1 MSKEFPNNSG
11 MALTRGRREEPPE
24 EDVNDIREPKKVI
37 SGTAKKHKKSL
48 GQKISETFVHGDIQD
63 VATHLVQDIL
73 IPSAIETV
81 AEMGHNLVDGMIYAD
96 DAPARKRSKSS
107 RNRERTSIDRGT
119 GRSSRRDQERR
130 LHNRRTLNF
139 DDIFLETRGEA
150 EMVLDELQERIV
162 AYDQATVADL
172 YDAVGWDHDYTESKY
187 GWTDLSGA
195 RIIRVRGDGG
205 FGYSIALPKAEQL
218 D

>member
-24 EDVNDIREPKKVI
+24 EEVNDIREPKKVI

-48 GQKISETFVHGDIQD
+48 GQKISETFVRGDIQD

-73 IPSAIETV
+73 IPSAIETA
-81 AEMGHNLVDGMIYAD
+81 AEMGHNLVDGMIYAE
-96 DAPARKRSKSS
+96 DAPARRRSKSS

-119 GRSSRRDQERR
+119 GRNSRRGQERR

-139 DDIFLETRGEA
+139 DDIYLKTRGEV
-150 EMVLDELQERIV
+150 ELVLDELNEKIDT
-162 AYDQATVADL
+162 YDRASVADL
-172 YDAVGWDHDYTESKY
+172 YDAVGWDHDYTETKY
-187 GWTDLSGA
+187 GWTDLSDA
-195 RIIRVRGDGG
+195 RIIRVRGDDGW
-205 FGYSIALPKAEQL
+205 GYSIALPKAEQL